1 MQTSQSN
8 RSMLQHYKAVLLIPD
23 VYVHMHVREMMNVL
37 LNGLGF
43 GAALVQQVKSDLNLE
58 LS

>member
-1 MQTSQSN
+1 
-8 RSMLQHYKAVLLIPD
+8 MLQHYKAVLLIPD